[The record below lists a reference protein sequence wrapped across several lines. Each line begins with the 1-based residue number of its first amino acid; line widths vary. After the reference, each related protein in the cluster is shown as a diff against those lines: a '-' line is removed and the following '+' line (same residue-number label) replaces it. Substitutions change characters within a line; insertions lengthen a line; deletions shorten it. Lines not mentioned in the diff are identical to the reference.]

1 MIFKQNTTVWK
12 TASLSEGDRKP
23 QIKCRSKSMMTTSYR
38 CNCLYKAQKYIVSS
52 CSLQTE
58 VILEIVFSDFLR
70 EVTFFSRYVGKHH
83 FFLREIDKNTVQYL
97 WPGAWKEMANNL
109 SSQHIRSWMP
119 KHYSR
124 FAWGREKVYPLCKV
138 CKFDKAGF
146 CMISHS

>member
-1 MIFKQNTTVWK
+1 MNLKQNTRVSK
-12 TASLSEGDRKP
+12 TGSLSQGDHKT
-23 QIKCRSKSMMTTSYR
+23 QLKCRSKSMMTTTYR
-38 CNCLYKAQKYIVSS
+38 CNCLQAQRYIVSS

-58 VILEIVFSDFLR
+58 VILEIVFSHFLR
-70 EVTFFSRYVGKHH
+70 EVTFFSRYVGKRH

-97 WPGAWKEMANNL
+97 WPGAPKEMANNL

-124 FAWGREKVYPLCKV
+124 FAWGREKVYLLCKV
-138 CKFDKAGF
+138 CRFDKAGF